1 MMYKIMKRKLII
13 GECKEY
19 FDSVQEE
26 RNENMSEVFLY
37 ETRKFFSNGC
47 LK

>member
-1 MMYKIMKRKLII
+1 MMYKIMKRRLII

-19 FDSVQEE
+19 FDSVHEE

-37 ETRKFFSNGC
+37 ETLRFFSNGG